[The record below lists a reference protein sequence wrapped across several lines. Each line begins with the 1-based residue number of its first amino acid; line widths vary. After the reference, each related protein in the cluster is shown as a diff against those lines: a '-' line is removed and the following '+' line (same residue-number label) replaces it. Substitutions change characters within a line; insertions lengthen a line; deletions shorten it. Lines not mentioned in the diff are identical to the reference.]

1 MPTTSQWFAQSG
13 GKLIG
18 DLWVPRQMGIIL
30 MTPAFVPNIDTQ
42 LRYSDVSAGELPAAG
57 GYVLGGKEILSRSA
71 SYDAL
76 ANEMNLLGDDVVWGP
91 GATFTTR
98 YGCIYEMAT
107 ADKFLWGLLDF
118 GQDFS
123 VANGYFAV
131 DFAAAALSVAAGP
144 PV

>member
-1 MPTTSQWFAQSG
+1 MATTSQWFAQSG
-13 GKLIG
+13 GNLIAA
-18 DLWVPRQMGIIL
+18 LWTPRQMGIIL

-42 LRYSDVSAGELPAAG
+42 LRYSDVAASELPAAG

-76 ANEMNLLGDDVVWGP
+76 NNEYNLLGDDVVWGP
-91 GATFTTR
+91 GVTFTTH

-107 ADKFLWGLLDF
+107 TDKWLWGLLDF
-118 GQDFS
+118 GQDFAVS
-123 VANGYFAV
+123 NGYFAV

-144 PV
+144 AV